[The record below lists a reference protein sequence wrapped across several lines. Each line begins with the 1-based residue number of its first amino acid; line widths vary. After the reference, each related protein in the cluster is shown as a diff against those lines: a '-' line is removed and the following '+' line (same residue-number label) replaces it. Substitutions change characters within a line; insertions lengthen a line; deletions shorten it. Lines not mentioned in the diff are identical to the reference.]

1 MVRFRMCMRPDL
13 LPTADPEPPPPP
25 TPPRP
30 APSVIRPELVP
41 ALASLMAAG
50 EPQVQLRALSTT
62 LLICKELVSKRI
74 PQAARQF
81 AQVGRATCAPLVGR
95 IGQRPFPS
103 PCSVPRR
110 PNPSLRPMCVCGLA
124 LQFAPTLFASVHALW
139 VQHSQAFV
147 NLSWTQFSGSAAPAI
162 APELQ
167 THARFALVT
176 MRCLR
181 RLVVHG
187 LKQTAESV
195 ASAPVPSP
203 CAAPPNPDRPED
215 TNVVPAPA
223 ISPSLGVP
231 GCVPGTAASLRQ
243 HLYEVGRTHLP
254 SAWTR

>member
-81 AQVGRATCAPLVGR
+81 AQVGGAACAPLVGR
-95 IGQRPFPS
+95 ICCCQP
-103 PCSVPRR
+103 
-110 PNPSLRPMCVCGLA
+110 PSLRPIHVCGCIGLA